1 MDSILTSIKKLLG
14 IAEEYEHFDP
24 DIVMYINSA
33 FSVLTQLGVGPEEGF
48 RIEDAS
54 KTWSESSTLYVHFFL
69 SFENH
74 KNGS

>member
-33 FSVLTQLGVGPEEGF
+33 FSVLTQLDSV
-48 RIEDAS
+48 S
-54 KTWSESSTLYVHFFL
+54 KMQVRPGLNSCTMILVLNLLKPLST
-69 SFENH
+69 
-74 KNGS
+74 

>member
-33 FSVLTQLGVGPEEGF
+33 FSVLTQLGVGLKK
-48 RIEDAS
+48 DSVS
-54 KTWSESSTLYVHFFL
+54 KMQVRPGLNSCTMILVLNLLKPLST
-69 SFENH
+69 
-74 KNGS
+74 

>member
-33 FSVLTQLGVGPEEGF
+33 FS
-48 RIEDAS
+48 S
-54 KTWSESSTLYVHFFL
+54 
-69 SFENH
+69 
-74 KNGS
+74 

>member
-33 FSVLTQLGVGPEEGF
+33 FSVLTQLVSVLKKDSVSKMQVRPGPNSCMM
-48 RIEDAS
+48 ILVLNS
-54 KTWSESSTLYVHFFL
+54 
-69 SFENH
+69 
-74 KNGS
+74 